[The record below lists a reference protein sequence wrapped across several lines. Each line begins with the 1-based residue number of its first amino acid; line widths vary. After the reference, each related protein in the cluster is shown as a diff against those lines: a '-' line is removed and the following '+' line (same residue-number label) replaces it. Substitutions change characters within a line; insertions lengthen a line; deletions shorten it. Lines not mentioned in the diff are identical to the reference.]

1 MDADTIA
8 AILKIKEDLL
18 AELSLGKNENTF
30 SFLPQSKRSIR
41 TYTGT
46 MSQKAME
53 LVPLPNFMFA
63 RVFFLF

>member
-1 MDADTIA
+1 MDADKIA

-41 TYTGT
+41 TYKGT
-46 MSQKAME
+46 NTTS
-53 LVPLPNFMFA
+53 LVVFA
-63 RVFFLF
+63 SYSKTFAVKTPAF